1 MKKIKFIDLFAG
13 LGGFRIVL
21 EKICKKNNIPLEC
34 VLVSEIDNK
43 VIQTYKYNFG
53 NNEKIINIRDI
64 DGKCTQVPNHDF
76 LFAGFPCQCFSNAG
90 KKMGFLDEIRGT
102 LFFDIAK
109 ILKYKKPKFI
119 LLENV
124 KYLTKH
130 DNGNTWKIIMR
141 TLDKLGYAVPKE
153 PLILSPHMLN
163 IPQERYRVF
172 IPGILRSKL
181 KYKWTKYLKFNINK
195 YFKKYSQSYK
205 SIWKNYLD
213 TNVDNSYFLNVNKIK
228 DKYLIKCLDA
238 WDEFV
243 KNVKFP
249 EEKTLPVIW
258 LNQLKNPK
266 LLPNNPKWKNDYLIK
281 MNEFYKLNNIF
292 IDKWMKKYKTNN
304 WKLREQK
311 FEWQAGKNCRDIR
324 QTIITLR
331 QSGIRC
337 KQFKKFPTL
346 VAIVQTTLIF
356 DFIKMQ
362 WRHLTPRE
370 CARLQSFPENYKLY
384 DEINKD
390 NNKFYSY
397 KQLGNS
403 LNLNVVK
410 VVEEQLL
417 NYE

>member
-13 LGGFRIVL
+13 LGGFRVVL
-21 EKICKKNNIPLEC
+21 EKIAKKKNIKTEC
-34 VLVSEIDNK
+34 VLVSEIDDK
-43 VIQTYKYNFG
+43 VIKTYKNNFG
-53 NNEKIINIRDI
+53 NNEKFINIRDI
-64 DGKCTQVPNHDF
+64 DDKCSQVPDHDF

-109 ILKYKKPKFI
+109 ILKCKKPKFI

-130 DNGNTWKIIMR
+130 DNGNTWKLIMS

-153 PLILSPHMLN
+153 PLILSPHMFN

-181 KYKWTKYLKFNINK
+181 KNKKQKYLKFDLK
-195 YFKKYSQSYK
+195 RYFKGYTQSRL
-205 SIWKNYLD
+205 SIEQKFLD
-213 TNVDNSYFLNVNKIK
+213 KIVDNTYFLDENKTK
-228 DKYLIKCLDA
+228 DKYLINALEA
-238 WDEFV
+238 WEEFV

-249 EEKTLPVIW
+249 KGKTLPVIW
-258 LNQLKNPK
+258 LNQIKNPK
-266 LLPNNPKWKNDYLIK
+266 LLSSNPKWKNDYLIK
-281 MNEFYKLNNIF
+281 MNEFYKLNKTF
-292 IDKWMKKYKTNN
+292 IDKWMKKHKTNT
-304 WKLREQK
+304 WKIREQK
-311 FEWQAGKNCRDIR
+311 FEWQAGKDCKDIK

-356 DFIKMQ
+356 DFVKMQ

-384 DEINKD
+384 NEISKD
-390 NNKFYSY
+390 NNEFYSY